1 MKRLTVSRID
11 EIIQTLESAERIDH
25 RTEYH
30 KTMAVSYLKNYADL
44 LDGKGIKSVKLK
56 EGEKIEKRAV
66 DTDCGETER
75 AAERDSQ
82 DR

>member
-1 MKRLTVSRID
+1 MKRLTLSRID

-56 EGEKIEKRAV
+56 GDEKIEERTV
-66 DTDCGETER
+66 DTDRGEAER
-75 AAERDSQ
+75 APERNSQ

>member
-1 MKRLTVSRID
+1 MKRLTLSRID

-56 EGEKIEKRAV
+56 GDEKIEERTV
-66 DTDCGETER
+66 DTDSGEAER
-75 AAERDSQ
+75 APERNSQ
-82 DR
+82 DC